1 MHMFYVNVKLEGNQE
16 QSPETRGQEAALVGL
31 QSLARDELQKREGFL
46 VNMGVVPHLCQKGSF
61 SSASFSAGLGEY
73 NLCSRSL
80 R

>member
-1 MHMFYVNVKLEGNQE
+1 MFYVNVKLEGNEE
-16 QSPETRGQEAALVGL
+16 QRPETRGQESGSVGL
-31 QSLARDELQKREGFL
+31 QGLARYELKKREEFL
-46 VNMGVVPHLCQKGSF
+46 VNTGVVPHLCQKGSF